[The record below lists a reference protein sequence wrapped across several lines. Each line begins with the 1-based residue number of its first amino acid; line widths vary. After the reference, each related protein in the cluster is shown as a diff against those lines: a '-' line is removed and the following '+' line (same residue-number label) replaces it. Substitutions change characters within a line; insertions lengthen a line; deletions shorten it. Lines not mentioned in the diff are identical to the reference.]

1 MHPGRVLTT
10 FGGLSALVEI
20 LNAIGIAWLA
30 SPGVDP
36 DIRKVGEHL
45 SQAALVLQLVVIS
58 SFIVLAVLF
67 HRRCRQAGVTSARG
81 VRFPLRTLY
90 ASTALILV
98 RTVYRVAEHFGP
110 GPTRL
115 LEPGFAFANLSP
127 VWRYEAFFFT
137 FEATLMLLNL
147 ALWNA
152 SHPRRYLPQ
161 DYHVYL
167 AQDGTTE
174 LAGPGWESTAP
185 FWVTFVD
192 PFGFMQCT
200 RDRERKAQEGEKTPF
215 WEENGFA
222 RKTGSGAV

>member
-10 FGGLSALVEI
+10 FGGLSAMVEI
-20 LNAIGIAWLA
+20 LNAIGVAWLA
-30 SPGVDP
+30 SPNADA

-45 SQAALVLQLVVIS
+45 SQAALVLQLVVVS
-58 SFIVLAVLF
+58 SFVVLAVLF
-67 HRRCRQAGVTSARG
+67 HSRCRRAGVAAARG
-81 VRFPLRTLY
+81 VRWPLRTLY

-98 RTVYRVAEHFGP
+98 RTIYRVVEHFGP

-115 LEPGFAFANLSP
+115 LEPGFAFADLSP
-127 VWRYEAFFFT
+127 VWRYEAYFFA
-137 FEATLMLLNL
+137 FEAALMLLNL

-167 AQDGTTE
+167 AQDGITE
-174 LAGPGWESTAP
+174 LAGPGWQSAAP
-185 FWVTFVD
+185 FWLTLVD

-200 RDRERKAQEGEKTPF
+200 RDRERKAKGADTKPF
-215 WEENGFA
+215 WEENGYA
-222 RKTGSGAV
+222 RRTGPGAV